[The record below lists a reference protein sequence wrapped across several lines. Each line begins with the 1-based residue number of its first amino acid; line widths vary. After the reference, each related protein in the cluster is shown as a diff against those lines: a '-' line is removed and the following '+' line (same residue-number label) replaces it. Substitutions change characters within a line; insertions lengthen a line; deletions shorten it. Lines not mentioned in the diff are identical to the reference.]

1 VDVQQRMLF
10 PVRRTG
16 RGGEPTRTDVTV
28 GVSQP
33 SGATMTGVLV
43 QEDDFF
49 VTLRDR
55 AGIVRVI
62 RKAADVKVETTD
74 PFRAHREL
82 LDRITDANMHDVVAY
97 LVTLR

>member
-1 VDVQQRMLF
+1 MLF
-10 PVRRTG
+10 PVRRIG

-28 GVSQP
+28 NLSEP
-33 SGATMTGVLV
+33 SGTTTSGVLV

-62 RKAADVKVETTD
+62 RKAAGVKVETTD
-74 PFRAHREL
+74 PLRAHREL